1 MNKVSRKEKKY
12 LITLDKYL
20 KHSHYISQLL
30 QSDSHNGTD
39 GYNIRSLYFDTL
51 NDMDYE
57 DKEAGIEL
65 RRKIRL
71 RLYNPLDNFAMLE
84 IKQKQGEN
92 QIKRSLRLSKE
103 DACSLIN
110 GQYNVL
116 LNYNDEFALECYS
129 IMNMYCYRPKTIV
142 EYKRKAFIAKENNIR
157 ITFDSNIVA
166 TESYYNIFEE
176 NLSMYPVLDISNVIM
191 EVKYNGFL
199 LSYIKDALNLC
210 NKSEL
215 SVSKY
220 MLARSIG
227 KKGC

>member
-1 MNKVSRKEKKY
+1 MNIISRKEKKY
-12 LITLDKYL
+12 LISLDQNANY
-20 KHSHYISQLL
+20 SHNISQILAP
-30 QSDSHNGTD
+30 DSHNESN
-39 GYNIRSLYFDTL
+39 GYAIRSLYFDTL
-51 NDMDYE
+51 NDRDYE

-71 RLYNPLDNFAMLE
+71 RLYNPKDNFAMLE
-84 IKQKQGEN
+84 LKQKQGEY
-92 QIKRSLRLSKE
+92 QVKRSIKLSKE

-116 LNYNDEFALECYS
+116 LKYNDKFALECYGIMS
-129 IMNMYCYRPKTIV
+129 IYCYRPKTIV

-166 TESYYNIFEE
+166 TESNFNIFEN
-176 NLSMYPVLDISNVIM
+176 NLTMYPVLDISNVVM

-210 NKSEL
+210 DKNEL

-227 KKGC
+227 KKG